1 MDRTGPRQLRG
12 HLDLAAVLAVTSD
25 FVQAQSP
32 VEGPGTPVDDE
43 GVQGKAPAL
52 PASLVQKAAD
62 EPAAGAKIS
71 VVGVDLDPRQVGLRR
86 PGPAGTS
93 RRGYPAG
100 PGAGPSTCRWVPG
113 QAIPHPVTGSN
124 ASNAV
129 HASSVRQRLPL
140 NRGAHRPAARRS
152 RTSQATCAPGPSRS
166 GSSSV
171 RRPGRA

>member
-1 MDRTGPRQLRG
+1 M
-12 HLDLAAVLAVTSD
+12 TSD

-86 PGPAGTS
+86 PVLDVEHACGGVIGEDDLPSARAAHTGVEVMLDLFVSALPACP
-93 RRGYPAG
+93 RRTHRIA
-100 PGAGPSTCRWVPG
+100 
-113 QAIPHPVTGSN
+113 HTG
-124 ASNAV
+124 
-129 HASSVRQRLPL
+129 HLYR
-140 NRGAHRPAARRS
+140 AAPTRDPD
-152 RTSQATCAPGPSRS
+152 AT
-166 GSSSV
+166 
-171 RRPGRA
+171 